1 MLRFRQG
8 TTLEITFESREVRT
22 PHSKVFRNHIVVI
35 SSRALGEMLD
45 KHNETYTFLRATGAV
60 EHRAEDGVLLA
71 LSINGKHFMDR
82 LVDPAPVRPG
92 AVSASRRRAAKALT
106 VQSRSAQAR

>member
-1 MLRFRQG
+1 MHTVQIIPFRFK
-8 TTLEITFESREVRT
+8 SREVRT
-22 PHSKVFRNHIVVI
+22 PHSNVFRSRIVVI

-45 KHNETYTFLRATGAV
+45 KYNETYTFLRVTGAV

-71 LSINGKHFMDR
+71 LSINGKHYMDR

-92 AVSASRRRAAKALT
+92 AVSTSRRRAAKALT
-106 VQSRSAQAR
+106 VQCRSAQAR